1 LQSKHLRSQR
11 LRSPRLPL
19 DERLADEARFLKRWL
34 DNPKV
39 TGAVSPSGRF
49 LARAMASYVDPT
61 EPGPIIELGPGTGP
75 VTEALLERG
84 IAQERLIL
92 VEYDTSFCKLL
103 ARRFPR
109 AQIVHGDAYRLAETM
124 RPVLQEP
131 AACIVSSLPL
141 LTRPER
147 GRLNL
152 LRDAFELMQPE
163 GAFIQFTYGL
173 TSPVPLTS
181 RMSGLRFRAEAS
193 HSVWLNLPPARV
205 WVYRAGQAPILDADP
220 HPSREDWLDRL
231 KQRALKKGREL
242 QLEFEARFDG
252 PPLRRAQRKRAPAL
266 ALLRRLGDNG
276 KVRRR

>member
-1 LQSKHLRSQR
+1 MQSKHLRSER

-61 EPGPIIELGPGTGP
+61 KPGPIIELGPGTGP

-84 IAQERLIL
+84 VAQERLIL

-181 RMSGLRFRAEAS
+181 RLSGLGFRAEAS

-205 WVYRAGQAPILDADP
+205 WVYRAGQAPILEADP

-252 PPLRRAQRKRAPAL
+252 PPLRRGQRKRAPAL

>member
-1 LQSKHLRSQR
+1 
-11 LRSPRLPL
+11 
-19 DERLADEARFLKRWL
+19 
-34 DNPKV
+34 
-39 TGAVSPSGRF
+39 
-49 LARAMASYVDPT
+49 
-61 EPGPIIELGPGTGP
+61 
-75 VTEALLERG
+75 
-84 IAQERLIL
+84 
-92 VEYDTSFCKLL
+92 LL
-103 ARRFPR
+103 ARRFPK

-205 WVYRAGQAPILDADP
+205 WVYRAGQAPMLDADP

>member
-1 LQSKHLRSQR
+1 LRSER

-84 IAQERLIL
+84 VAQERLIL

-131 AACIVSSLPL
+131 AGCIVSSLPL

-152 LRDAFELMQPE
+152 LRDGFELMQPE

-181 RMSGLRFRAEAS
+181 RLSGLRFRAEAS

-205 WVYRAGQAPILDADP
+205 WVYRAGQAPILDTDP
-220 HPSREDWLDRL
+220 HPSREDWLERL

-242 QLEFEARFDG
+242 QLEFEARFEG
-252 PPLRRAQRKRAPAL
+252 PPVRRAQRKRAPAL

>member
-1 LQSKHLRSQR
+1 LRSQR
-11 LRSPRLPL
+11 SRSPRLAL
-19 DERLADEARFLKRWL
+19 DERLADEARFFKRWL
-34 DNPKV
+34 DNPKA

-49 LARAMASYVDPT
+49 LARAMASYVDPKAD
-61 EPGPIIELGPGTGP
+61 GPIIELGPGTGP

-84 IAQERLIL
+84 IGQERLIL
-92 VEYDTSFCKLL
+92 VEYDASFCKLL
-103 ARRFPR
+103 GRRFPKAR
-109 AQIVHGDAYRLAETM
+109 IVQGDAYRLAETL
-124 RPVLQEP
+124 RPVLKEP

-152 LRDAFELMQPE
+152 LRDAFELMRPD

-181 RMSGLRFRAEAS
+181 RLSGLRFRAEAL

-205 WVYRAGQAPILDADP
+205 WVYRAGDAPVSNVDP
-220 HPSREDWLDRL
+220 RPTREDWLDRL
-231 KQRALKKGREL
+231 KQRAREKGREF
-242 QLEFEARFDG
+242 QLEIEARFEA
-252 PPLRRAQRKRAPAL
+252 PQLRRTQRKRAPAF

-276 KVRRR
+276 KGRR

>member
-1 LQSKHLRSQR
+1 LQSRHLRSER

-19 DERLADEARFLKRWL
+19 EERLADEARFIKRWL

-49 LARAMASYVDPT
+49 LARAMASYVDPNAD
-61 EPGPIIELGPGTGP
+61 GPIIELGPGTGP
-75 VTEALLERG
+75 VTEALLTRG

-92 VEYDTSFCKLL
+92 VEYDASFCKLL
-103 ARRFPR
+103 GRRFPKAR
-109 AQIVHGDAYRLAETM
+109 IIQGDAYRLAETLG
-124 RPVLQEP
+124 PVLEEQ

-152 LRDAFELMQPE
+152 LRDAFELMQAE

-181 RMSGLRFRAEAS
+181 RMSGLHFRAEAS

-205 WVYRAGQAPILDADP
+205 WVYRAGQAPVLDVGAR
-220 HPSREDWLDRL
+220 PSREDWLERL
-231 KQRALKKGREL
+231 KHRARQKGREL
-242 QLEFEARFDG
+242 QLEFEGRCE
-252 PPLRRAQRKRAPAL
+252 PSLRRSQRKRAPAF
-266 ALLRRLGDNG
+266 ALLRRLGENG
-276 KVRRR
+276 KGRR